1 MILDKSYVG
10 GIRSLD
16 QIQLALENQFYLEQC
31 ANIRLHQLQ
40 LWPIKVDKQF
50 SMYNVKS
57 KF

>member
-16 QIQLALENQFYLEQC
+16 QIQLALENKFYLEQC